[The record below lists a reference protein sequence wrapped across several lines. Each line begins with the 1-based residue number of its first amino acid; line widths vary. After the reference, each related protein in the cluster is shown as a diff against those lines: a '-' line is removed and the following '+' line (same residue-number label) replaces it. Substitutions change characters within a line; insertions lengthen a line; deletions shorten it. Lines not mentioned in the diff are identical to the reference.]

1 MKIALELLGCL
12 AILASLLTL
21 VKSTYWWI
29 RILDFPRVQVAVLG
43 TLVLAAYGWH
53 FGFELLSQKIF
64 AGLLVLA
71 IVNELVHV
79 YKFTPMVRVQALR
92 SKIKAPK
99 NSFGIMI
106 SNVRMSNTRYER
118 FLKVVR
124 ENDPDLLLINEPNQR
139 WADAISELHDIYPYD
154 IKAPLENTY
163 GMMFLSK
170 FKLSHTEV
178 RYLVEEGIPSFYMVI
193 ELPTGRKFDLFTVHP
208 QPPHLNKDTDTREA
222 ELLTVAKMAK
232 DSPYASIVIG
242 DLNDVA
248 WSYTTNLFRKIS
260 GLLDPRIGRGFFNT
274 YNAFVPFFRYSLDH
288 IFYDPAFRLIRIKRL
303 PFFGSDHFPMFI
315 RLNYEPLEADE
326 HDVPEPDKEEIEDAQ
341 ELLDKLDVDVPLSD
355 VTVPAKTKPITLQGE
370 TNEKSSKQA

>member
-1 MKIALELLGCL
+1 MKIALELLGCI

-29 RILDFPRVQVAVLG
+29 RILDFPRVQVALLSTLILG
-43 TLVLAAYGWH
+43 AYGW
-53 FGFELLSQKIF
+53 FYGFELLTQKIF
-64 AGLLVLA
+64 AGLLVLG

-92 SKIKAPK
+92 SKLKAPK

-106 SNVRMSNTRYER
+106 SNVRMSNTRYDR
-118 FLKVVR
+118 FLKVVHD
-124 ENDPDLLLINEPNQR
+124 NDPDLLLINEPDHR
-139 WADAISELHDIYPYD
+139 WANAISELDERYPYC
-154 IKAPLENTY
+154 IKEPLENTY
-163 GMMFLSK
+163 GMMFYSK
-170 FKLSHTEV
+170 FKLTHTEV
-178 RYLVEEGIPSFYMVI
+178 RYLVEDGIPSFYMLI
-193 ELPTGRKFDLFTVHP
+193 ELPTGKKFDLFTVHP

-326 HDVPEPDKEEIEDAQ
+326 HHVPEPDQEEKEDAE
-341 ELLDKLDVDVPLSD
+341 ELLNKLDVND
-355 VTVPAKTKPITLQGE
+355 PADSNTIPLQGKTSE
-370 TNEKSSKQA
+370 PA